1 MVGQTDTHYCY
12 AMPTYAG
19 SQDAISS
26 IFLFKL
32 FNKTDHRERK
42 GQLDSADDFEKG
54 MPTLR
59 YQAEDFLTVFKHPG
73 YDHRTEPCS
82 VNGGYRF

>member
-1 MVGQTDTHYCY
+1 
-12 AMPTYAG
+12 MPTYAG

-59 YQAEDFLTVFKHPG
+59 YQAEEF
-73 YDHRTEPCS
+73 
-82 VNGGYRF
+82 